1 MTDGDQNIRELLQ
14 RAIRAGSAPGAVA
27 AWRLAGGEVSVEA
40 LGYSRVL
47 PERVEVSGE
56 TWFDLASLT
65 KPLVTTTLTVLA
77 FRSRTM
83 APTTRVGEV
92 LTEARENEVGEV
104 EVRHLLTHTAGL
116 PAWLPLYCL
125 AEGRRDLLVSR
136 LAEMHLQAA
145 PGEQVVYSCVGFV
158 ILGLMLERISDQDL
172 GSLFRRDVL
181 KVVGLEDQFGFHPDP
196 AIQSLAGGAVKPAA
210 ETRLI
215 NIRIFDQR
223 WLPATGHHLPDDGN
237 ARFLGG
243 VAGNAGL
250 FGTARGVVVLASEYL
265 PGGGS
270 LLSSAE
276 AAEAITPRT
285 KGLAQGRAWGWQL
298 ASTPGC
304 SAAPGFSKASFGHTG
319 FTGVSVWCD
328 PGTRNVSALL
338 TNRNHPAQREN
349 DLHPLR
355 RRFHCLASG
364 RKPSIPGNEQ
374 CTDRS

>member
-1 MTDGDQNIRELLQ
+1 MTDRVHNVRELLR

-27 AWRLAGGEVSVEA
+27 AWGMAGRDVLVEA
-40 LGYSRVL
+40 HGYSRL
-47 PERVEVSGE
+47 FPERVEVSGE

-77 FRSRTM
+77 FRSRAM
-83 APTTRVGEV
+83 ALTTRVGEV
-92 LTEARENEVGEV
+92 LTEVRETEVGEL
-104 EVRHLLTHTAGL
+104 EVKHLLTHTAGL

-136 LAEMHLQAA
+136 LAGIRFEAA
-145 PGEQVVYSCVGFV
+145 PGEQVVYSCVGFI
-158 ILGLMLERISDQDL
+158 ILGLMLERISDRDL

-181 KVVGLEDQFGFHPDP
+181 KVVGLEDQFGFNPDP
-196 AIQSLAGGAVKPAA
+196 ATQSLAGGAVRPAV
-210 ETRLI
+210 EPRLI
-215 NIRIFDQR
+215 DDLGFDQR
-223 WLPATGHHLPDDGN
+223 WLPATGFGLPDDGN

-243 VAGNAGL
+243 IAGNAGL

-276 AAEAITPRT
+276 AAEATRPRT
-285 KGLAQGRAWGWQL
+285 EGLAQGRAWGWQL

-304 SAAPGFSKASFGHTG
+304 SAGRGFSEAALGHTG

-328 PGTRNVSALL
+328 PDTKNVSALL
-338 TNRNHPAQREN
+338 MNRNHPAQREN

-355 RRFHCLASG
+355 RRFHRLASW
-364 RKPSIPGNEQ
+364 R
-374 CTDRS
+374 